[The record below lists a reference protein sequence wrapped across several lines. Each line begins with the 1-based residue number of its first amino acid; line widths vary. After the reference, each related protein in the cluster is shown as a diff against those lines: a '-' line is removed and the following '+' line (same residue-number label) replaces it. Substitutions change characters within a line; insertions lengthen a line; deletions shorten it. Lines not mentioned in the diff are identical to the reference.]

1 MKSQGVFILPH
12 QGLGDHILCAGIY
25 REYAERFP
33 HVVLPVKAT
42 YYRSVKKMLRDSE
55 NIQVLSYPRETL
67 MKLHQDLLS
76 HFGYE
81 KLKLGGHGFGFFS
94 EPTWRLDENFYYQA
108 GIPLSRRWDSF
119 FYQRD
124 AEKENELYK
133 LLGCSEQ
140 DYIFVHEDSTR
151 GFTIRESSLP
161 KNVRVVKPIPEL
173 ASRYTIFDYLKII
186 ENAKEIHCMESSFV
200 AMIESFQIDVPKFA
214 HRYARPEA
222 KSNVVFEFTYK
233 SPWTVLN

>member
-1 MKSQGVFILPH
+1 MEYQGLFILPH

-25 REYAERFP
+25 REYAKRFP

-42 YYRSVKKMLRDSE
+42 YYRSVKKMLRDSV

-67 MKLHQDLLS
+67 MKLHQDFLS

-81 KLKLGGHGFGFFS
+81 KLKLGGYGFGFFS
-94 EPTWRLDENFYYQA
+94 DPTLRLDETFYHQA
-108 GIPLSRRWDSF
+108 GIPLSSRWDSF
-119 FYQRD
+119 YYERD
-124 AEKENELYK
+124 AQKENELHR
-133 LLGCSEQ
+133 LLGCLEQ
-140 DYIFVHEDSTR
+140 EYIFVHDDSTR
-151 GFTIRESSLP
+151 GFKLRESSLP
-161 KNVRVVKPIPEL
+161 KNIRVVKPIPEL
-173 ASRYTIFDYLKII
+173 ASKYTIFDYLKVI